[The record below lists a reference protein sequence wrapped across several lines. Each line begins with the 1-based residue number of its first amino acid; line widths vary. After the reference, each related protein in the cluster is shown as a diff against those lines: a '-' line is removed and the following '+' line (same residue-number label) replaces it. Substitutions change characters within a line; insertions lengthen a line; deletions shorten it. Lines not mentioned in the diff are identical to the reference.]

1 MRMGHVASARVRSR
15 PYQGAE
21 APHQRMGLL
30 PGERRRVR
38 CGADRRRY
46 GLRGA
51 HLGIGDGLRAGHV
64 AYGQRDLAVSDG
76 ALQAARHL
84 GRGRDLL
91 REQPR
96 IVPLRGCRRAAPPQ
110 RVVRGLRRWRRSDVR
125 GRAGRGAARF
135 DGDQHAMGRRPARVL
150 LQPEDRRHAGEGQF
164 QEGAFGARVL
174 PRELVRPAGLGA
186 RRMDARQHVVLGR
199 GAGLA
204 GRSSLRPQPGLRVR
218 RHVGG
223 FREHGVHR
231 RCCAQ
236 VAPRGLRHPR
246 EDGRCARE
254 EDGRSLP
261 AHAALAYDRRRGT
274 TRPRVHAA
282 ARPCG
287 LDGLQADPIR
297 PAPGIRPLRRC
308 GDA

>member
-1 MRMGHVASARVRSR
+1 MRRPSRSLTEARLPSRSRGRASAKAWRGRCGLGKRSNRERGGDENHVRNSFDRRPAAPPRRQARRMRMGHVASARVRSR

-51 HLGIGDGLRAGHV
+51 HLGIGDGFRAGHV

-110 RVVRGLRRWRRSDVR
+110 RVVRGLRRRRRPDVR

-135 DGDQHAMGRRPARVL
+135 DG
-150 LQPEDRRHAGEGQF
+150 E
-164 QEGAFGARVL
+164 
-174 PRELVRPAGLGA
+174 
-186 RRMDARQHVVLGR
+186 
-199 GAGLA
+199 
-204 GRSSLRPQPGLRVR
+204 S
-218 RHVGG
+218 
-223 FREHGVHR
+223 
-231 RCCAQ
+231 
-236 VAPRGLRHPR
+236 APW
-246 EDGRCARE
+246 
-254 EDGRSLP
+254 
-261 AHAALAYDRRRGT
+261 
-274 TRPRVHAA
+274 
-282 ARPCG
+282 
-287 LDGLQADPIR
+287 
-297 PAPGIRPLRRC
+297 
-308 GDA
+308 

>member
-51 HLGIGDGLRAGHV
+51 HLASVMDFAQATSHTASVI
-64 AYGQRDLAVSDG
+64 SPFPMG
-76 ALQAARHL
+76 ASSCPPL

-96 IVPLRGCRRAAPPQ
+96 IVPLRGCWRAAPPQ
-110 RVVRGLRRWRRSDVR
+110 RVVRGLRRRRRPDVR
-125 GRAGRGAARF
+125 ARAGRGAARF

-164 QEGAFGARVL
+164 QEGAFGARFCPENSFGLLDWGRGVWTRDNTCTGPWRSWQDGRRFGLNLATGSATRRRL
-174 PRELVRPAGLGA
+174 PRTWCSST
-186 RRMDARQHVVLGR
+186 VLR
-199 GAGLA
+199 TSCTAWTSA
-204 GRSSLRPQPGLRVR
+204 SP
-218 RHVGG
+218 
-223 FREHGVHR
+223 
-231 RCCAQ
+231 
-236 VAPRGLRHPR
+236 
-246 EDGRCARE
+246 
-254 EDGRSLP
+254 
-261 AHAALAYDRRRGT
+261 RRRAVR
-274 TRPRVHAA
+274 TRRR
-282 ARPCG
+282 RPIATSSCS
-287 LDGLQADPIR
+287 
-297 PAPGIRPLRRC
+297 PGI
-308 GDA
+308 